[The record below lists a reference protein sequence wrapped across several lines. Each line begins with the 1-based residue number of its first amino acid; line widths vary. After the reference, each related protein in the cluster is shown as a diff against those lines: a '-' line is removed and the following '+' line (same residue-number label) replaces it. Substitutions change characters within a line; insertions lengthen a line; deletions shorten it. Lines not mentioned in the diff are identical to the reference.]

1 MVRCGFCFSSQL
13 VTQYYS
19 LYINLQFR
27 LLDLF
32 VVVAS
37 CTNCCLNLRICGP
50 HYTSFQSPSFGWCM
64 PFGKKKLL
72 TSLHAYWLSKSY
84 FATQQMFYYYHPLR
98 KIATR
103 KKLVFSCIHKK
114 DEMNITFILIN
125 IIVICFN
132 RKFIFYLCVFMPLHI
147 WPITEN

>member
-1 MVRCGFCFSSQL
+1 
-13 VTQYYS
+13 
-19 LYINLQFR
+19 
-27 LLDLF
+27 
-32 VVVAS
+32 
-37 CTNCCLNLRICGP
+37 
-50 HYTSFQSPSFGWCM
+50 
-64 PFGKKKLL
+64 
-72 TSLHAYWLSKSY
+72 
-84 FATQQMFYYYHPLR
+84 MFYYYHPLR

-147 WPITEN
+147 